1 MCGRYASSKGADEL
15 IEYFEATLE
24 APSAVSPAASPAASS
39 PNLAPSWNV
48 APTAQIYAILDPA
61 RLLTT
66 ARWGLVPSW
75 AKSLDFAA
83 KTINARVETVADKPS
98 FRSAFKSRRAII
110 PADGY
115 YEWYTASG
123 PVSRKQPFYICARDR
138 SPLAMAGLYEW
149 WVPSDG
155 GAPVLT
161 ATVLT
166 RDATPQIAEI
176 HDRMPLML
184 PRAAWSEWLGGKLS
198 SVGELLSISETLQ
211 ELDAYPVSS
220 AVNSSRE
227 NRSSLIDPVPLE
239 LEQVLW

>member
-15 IEYFEATLE
+15 IEYFEASREELMPDLE
-24 APSAVSPAASPAASS
+24 
-39 PNLAPSWNV
+39 PSWNV

-61 RLLTT
+61 KVLTT

-83 KTINARVETVADKPS
+83 KTINARVETVAEKPS
-98 FRSAFKSRRAII
+98 FRAAFKSRRALI

-115 YEWYTASG
+115 YEWYSASG

-149 WVPSDG
+149 WSADDG
-155 GAPVLT
+155 TFSILT

-166 RDATPQIAEI
+166 REATHQIAEI

-184 PRAAWSEWLGGKLS
+184 PREAWDGWLTGDLS
-198 SVGELLSISETLQ
+198 TVNELLAISETLQ

-227 NRSSLIDPVPLE
+227 NRSSLIEPVPLE

>member
-1 MCGRYASSKGADEL
+1 MPD
-15 IEYFEATLE
+15 LE
-24 APSAVSPAASPAASS
+24 
-39 PNLAPSWNV
+39 PSWNV

-61 RLLTT
+61 KVLTT

-83 KTINARVETVADKPS
+83 KTINARVETVAEKPS
-98 FRSAFKSRRAII
+98 FRAAFKSRRALI

-115 YEWYTASG
+115 YEWYSASG

-149 WVPSDG
+149 WSADDG
-155 GAPVLT
+155 TSSILT

-166 RDATPQIAEI
+166 REATPQIAEI

-184 PRAAWSEWLGGKLS
+184 PREAWDGWLTGDLS
-198 SVGELLSISETLQ
+198 TVNELLAISETLQ

-227 NRSSLIDPVPLE
+227 NRSSLIEPVPLE

>member
-1 MCGRYASSKGADEL
+1 MCGRYASSKGVDEL
-15 IEYFEATLE
+15 IAYFEANREEGIKDL
-24 APSAVSPAASPAASS
+24 AS
-39 PNLAPSWNV
+39 SWNV

-61 RLLTT
+61 KVLTT

-83 KTINARVETVADKPS
+83 KTINARVETAAEKPS

-123 PVSRKQPFYICARDR
+123 PVSRKQPFYICARNR

-149 WVPSDG
+149 WTPSDG
-155 GAPVLT
+155 GLSVLT

-184 PRAAWSEWLGGKLS
+184 PREAWDGWLKGEFSK
-198 SVGELLSISETLQ
+198 VNELLSISETLQ
-211 ELDAYPVSS
+211 EFDAYPVSS

-239 LEQVLW
+239 IEQVLW

>member
-15 IEYFEATLE
+15 IEYFQATPDE
-24 APSAVSPAASPAASS
+24 GIHD
-39 PNLAPSWNV
+39 LAPSWNV
-48 APTAQIYAILDPA
+48 APTAQIYAILGSA
-61 RLLTT
+61 KVLAT

-83 KTINARVETVADKPS
+83 KTINARVETVAEKPS
-98 FRSAFKSRRAII
+98 FRSAFKTRRAII

-115 YEWYTASG
+115 YEWFTASG

-149 WVPSDG
+149 WTPRDG
-155 GAPVLT
+155 GLSVLT

-166 RDATPQIAEI
+166 RDATAQIAEI

-184 PRAAWSEWLGGKLS
+184 PSQAWDGWLNGEFSE
-198 SVGELLSISETLQ
+198 VNELLSISETLQ

-239 LEQVLW
+239 

>member
-15 IEYFEATLE
+15 IEYFEASREELMPDLE
-24 APSAVSPAASPAASS
+24 
-39 PNLAPSWNV
+39 PSWNV

-61 RLLTT
+61 KVLTT

-83 KTINARVETVADKPS
+83 KTINARVETVAEKPS
-98 FRSAFKSRRAII
+98 FRAAFKSRRALI

-115 YEWYTASG
+115 YEWYSASG

-149 WVPSDG
+149 WSADDG
-155 GAPVLT
+155 TSSILT

-166 RDATPQIAEI
+166 REATPQIAEI

-184 PRAAWSEWLGGKLS
+184 PREAWDGWLTGDLS
-198 SVGELLSISETLQ
+198 TVNELLAISETLQ

-227 NRSSLIDPVPLE
+227 NRSSLIEPVPLE